1 MVSSKLADALVV
13 FNVVFTVELS
23 ILFTA
28 LRVLVPFLAVVMI
41 LSVKTVV
48 VLISTVGDDV
58 SMLISSSVFFI
69 ACSFV
74 LLFLLFLPVVVT
86 AGTVTLGSS
95 FSIDDA
101 VLLVFKLLAL
111 SVPFETSDV
120 LDDAVDADDLFF
132 DNLLRSVL
140 ARLFFGCVFD
150 RDVNGIFILFFN

>member
-1 MVSSKLADALVV
+1 
-13 FNVVFTVELS
+13 
-23 ILFTA
+23 
-28 LRVLVPFLAVVMI
+28 
-41 LSVKTVV
+41 
-48 VLISTVGDDV
+48 
-58 SMLISSSVFFI
+58 
-69 ACSFV
+69 
-74 LLFLLFLPVVVT
+74 VVVT